1 MEPILKSQHDIY
13 LDRLLSKFRKPK
25 PKFVALMPLSA
36 LSLSACGGGSGE
48 TTPVK
53 TSTVISGSVLKG
65 QITNALVFS
74 DLNSNGLF
82 NTSEPNAYTD
92 VNGTFNLTTSDASA
106 KLIALGQVGSIDKS
120 TGASAENI
128 SFSGTSAGTVIS
140 PFSTVITEGGI
151 TSKELA
157 DSLGLGDVDLLNFN
171 PFIEGV
177 NAATALLVENT
188 SHQLE
193 NVINSFTEATKGSG
207 LTAEQAKKT
216 ALDSFAAAVKEKLAL
231 KETFDL
237 SNDVDLA
244 AISENVT
251 KSMTL
256 SVAEAASLKT
266 KLDTVSIALKNVN
279 AEVKKVADLT
289 SDATK
294 GVFSLSQLLKDQI
307 ADSISKAT
315 SIDLVDSVKIA
326 LAAANLAPSDLK
338 ITSSKIA
345 ENTTD
350 LTVGIFSATD
360 EDPSSLV
367 YNLAG
372 TDAAKFSLS
381 ETGELS
387 LKFAANY
394 EIQNSYELVVN
405 VEDAGGKK
413 SASKFQIDVENANDA
428 ATGSVSISGT
438 PKEDEILTADIS
450 KIIDEDSSDI
460 ASIAKYQWLRD
471 GTEIVGATSKA
482 LTLSQSDVDSA
493 ITVNVSYEDGSGT
506 VETFTS
512 TATAKVADV
521 INESIGAISVV
532 KSGNDSAPVLDFYLD
547 ETKDKEGDGIGAFD
561 LTLTFDP
568 DSAIFVSLS
577 DETNLTVLS
586 NTTLASTGKITVGA
600 FGYPNFTDMDKPIF
614 SIQMIDSNATS
625 EFVLTLSDLEVDGAV
640 LDGSIFII

>member
-13 LDRLLSKFRKPK
+13 LDRILSKFRKPI

-36 LSLSACGGGSGE
+36 LTLSACGGGSGE

-244 AISENVT
+244 AISANVT

-413 SASKFQIDVENANDA
+413 SASKFQIDVENENDP

-521 INESIGAISVV
+521 INESIGAISVE

>member
-1 MEPILKSQHDIY
+1 MKPIQKSQHDIY
-13 LDRLLSKFRKPK
+13 LDRILSKFRKPI

-36 LSLSACGGGSGE
+36 LTLSACGGGSGE

-74 DLNSNGLF
+74 DLNSNGVF
-82 NTSEPNAYTD
+82 NMSEPNAYTD
-92 VNGTFNLTTSDASA
+92 VNGKFNLTTSDTSA

-140 PFSTVITEGGI
+140 PFSTVITEGGM

-493 ITVNVSYEDGSGT
+493 ISVNVSYEDGSGT

-532 KSGNDSAPVLDFYLD
+532 KSGNDSAPVLNFYLD
-547 ETKDKEGDGIGAFD
+547 KTKDKEGDGIGAFD

>member
-13 LDRLLSKFRKPK
+13 LDRILSKFRKPI

-36 LSLSACGGGSGE
+36 LTLSACGGGSGE
-48 TTPVK
+48 TTSVK

-171 PFIEGV
+171 PFTEGV

-413 SASKFQIDVENANDA
+413 SASKFQIDVENENDP

>member
-13 LDRLLSKFRKPK
+13 LDRILSKFRKPI

-36 LSLSACGGGSGE
+36 LTLSACGGGSGE

-140 PFSTVITEGGI
+140 PFSTVITEGGM

-171 PFIEGV
+171 PFTEGV

-244 AISENVT
+244 AISANVT

-372 TDAAKFSLS
+372 TDVAKFSLS

-413 SASKFQIDVENANDA
+413 SASKFQIDVENENDP

-521 INESIGAISVV
+521 INESIGAISVE